1 MYLKG
6 RDTTKYLKGMRSLLM
21 TSLIIVESG
30 ISDPVAP
37 EWDKL
42 SGILSTR

>member
-6 RDTTKYLKGMRSLLM
+6 RDTAKYLKRMRSLLI
-21 TSLIIVESG
+21 TSLIIFESG

-42 SGILSTR
+42 SGIS

>member
-6 RDTTKYLKGMRSLLM
+6 RDTTKYLKGMGSLLI

-42 SGILSTR
+42 SGIS

>member
-6 RDTTKYLKGMRSLLM
+6 RDTTKYLKGTRSLLI
-21 TSLIIVESG
+21 TSLIIVESD

-42 SGILSTR
+42 SGILITR